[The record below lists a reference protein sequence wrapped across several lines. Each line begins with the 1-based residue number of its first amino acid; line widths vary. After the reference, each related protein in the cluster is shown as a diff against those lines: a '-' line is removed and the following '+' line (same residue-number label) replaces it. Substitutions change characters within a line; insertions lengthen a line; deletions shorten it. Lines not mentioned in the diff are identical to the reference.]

1 MSNAEGLYS
10 RSEPADGITTI
21 TVSDPSL
28 LSDEKEA
35 FYELISPP
43 DGAASPGQVVL
54 NLEVVRAFKSV
65 MLGVLINFQKRLREL
80 GGSLK
85 LCGLDPHVAD
95 MFRLIHLDQMF
106 EIHATEREAV
116 EAFQNKDR
124 PGLISRLFGAQ

>member
-1 MSNAEGLYS
+1 MSQDQGLYS
-10 RSEPADGITTI
+10 RSVPADGITTI

-35 FYELISPP
+35 LYGLIRRP
-43 DGAASPGQVVL
+43 DGATGPGQVVL
-54 NLEVVRAFKSV
+54 NLAGISAFKSV
-65 MLGVLINFQKRLREL
+65 MLGVLINFQKKLREL

-124 PGLISRLFGAQ
+124 PGLISRLFGAK

>member
-1 MSNAEGLYS
+1 MSQDPPFYS
-10 RSEPADGITTI
+10 LSEHADGITTI

-35 FYELISPP
+35 LYGLLDRP
-43 DGAASPGQVVL
+43 DGAAGPGQVVL
-54 NLEVVRAFKSV
+54 NLEGIRAFKSV
-65 MLGVLINFQKRLREL
+65 MLGVLINFQKKLREL

-85 LCGLDPHVAD
+85 LCGLDPHVTD
-95 MFRLIHLDQMF
+95 MFRLIHLDEMF

-124 PGLISRLFGAQ
+124 PGLMSRFFGAK